1 MKILVIS
8 DSHGN
13 IANLKAVMMIGKK
26 AGVRAVIHCGD
37 WADLASF
44 DAVLS
49 YNIPI
54 YSVLGNADVDSDLE
68 EALSLECKKYD
79 PHLLK
84 LKIDGRKIGVIHNVD
99 FKDKQSLASQSPGKK
114 LYDFNVVFSG
124 HLHSKEEKIVN
135 WTKFVRPGALINGI
149 NFAIYETITGEV
161 EFVNE

>member
-13 IANLKAVMMIGKK
+13 IANLKAVMEIGKK
-26 AGVRAVIHCGD
+26 AGVKVVIHCGD
-37 WADLASF
+37 WADLAAF
-44 DAVLS
+44 DTVLPFG
-49 YNIPI
+49 IPI
-54 YSVLGNADVDSDLE
+54 YSVLGNADIDPDLE
-68 EALSLECKKYD
+68 EALRLECKKFD
-79 PHLLK
+79 PYLLK

-99 FKDKQSLASQSPGKK
+99 FKNEK
-114 LYDFNVVFSG
+114 LYEFNIVFSG

-149 NFAIYETITGEV
+149 NFAVYETVSGTI